1 MRARRTVGIR
11 AGDPD
16 GGGARPLAHAS
27 PLCSGRGAGWDRS
40 GCRAVRAGARVRD
53 PLLPPRAPG
62 IGVTAIA
69 SGSGRLV
76 TRAPALDPEEAL
88 QVIRRRTTLVPK
100 VALVLGSGLGILA
113 EGVAWEATLSTEEIP
128 GLPRSTVAGHSSR
141 LLFGR
146 WSGRAVVV
154 AQGRAHLYEGYTAEE
169 VTRAVR
175 LFATLGARSLVLTNA
190 AGGIASR
197 MTPGTLMLVEDH
209 VNLQW
214 RAPGRVAGR
223 AAPGATGGARAKPGP
238 GPTAPPNQRGLTSRP
253 VYSRDLLA
261 KAARAAVNAGVRA
274 ERGILG
280 VTLGPSYET
289 PAEIAMLERMGAD
302 AVCMSTA
309 AEVAAANEIAL
320 PVACIS
326 CVTNWAAGKSP
337 VRLKHEDV
345 TAGVAAAAP
354 ALRSVIER
362 LILSL
367 A

>member
-1 MRARRTVGIR
+1 MR
-11 AGDPD
+11 PD
-16 GGGARPLAHAS
+16 RP
-27 PLCSGRGAGWDRS
+27 
-40 GCRAVRAGARVRD
+40 AVFNPD
-53 PLLPPRAPG
+53 
-62 IGVTAIA
+62 
-69 SGSGRLV
+69 
-76 TRAPALDPEEAL
+76 DAL

-100 VALVLGSGLGILA
+100 VALVLGSGLGVLA
-113 EGVAWEATLSTEEIP
+113 EGVAWVATLSTEEIP
-128 GLPRSTVAGHSSR
+128 GLPRSTVQGHSGR

-146 WSGRAVVV
+146 WAGRAVVV

-169 VTRAVR
+169 VTRVVR
-175 LFATLGARSLVLTNA
+175 LFATLGAKSLVLTNA
-190 AGGIASR
+190 AGGISSR
-197 MTPGTLMLVEDH
+197 MTPGTLMLVEDQ

-214 RAPGRVAGR
+214 RAPGRRAQAQSGDAQ
-223 AAPGATGGARAKPGP
+223 AAPGVGAADPSNP
-238 GPTAPPNQRGLTSRP
+238 RGLASRP
-253 VYSRDLLA
+253 TYSPDLLA

-289 PAEIAMLERMGAD
+289 PAEIAMLERMGTD

-309 AEVAAANEIAL
+309 AEVAAANEIGL

-337 VRLKHEDV
+337 ARLKHEDV
-345 TAGVAAAAP
+345 TAGVAAVAP

-362 LILSL
+362 LILAL